1 MAVVFISPKERQRV
15 FFIGI
20 TIVFVLFLIVIS
32 FVVFLSKP
40 KEVLPVLVFNK
51 PKINIDMNILDSEQF
66 RNLQPFIEMQTQYS
80 YKAVTKD
87 KKSKSGSITAV
98 SIDQAKA
105 DLESMGL
112 TVTEIKQVEVGRD
125 NPFVPYYTVTVAP
138 STGTKTTKK

>member
-32 FVVFLSKP
+32 SVVFLSKP

-51 PKINIDMNILDSEQF
+51 PKITIDMSIFDSEQF
-66 RNLQPFIEMQTQYS
+66 RNLQSFIEMQTQYS

-87 KKSKSGSITAV
+87 KKPKSGSITAA

-112 TVTEIKQVEVGRD
+112 TVTELKQVEVGRD
-125 NPFVPYYTVTVAP
+125 NPFVPYYTVTVVP